1 MKRNLIN
8 ALLALL
14 SCLSIASAEEFYAK
28 IQDDTIAIFEKL
40 NNDIASGTLG
50 SNKIELAKNQLY
62 FLNGAYLYCTLKN
75 GVCSYMLDSILETDI
90 LNAKIDNKASCP
102 HMLRFWQEWI
112 DNNFEKRVD
121 YQLGTG
127 FITKYQDFKRN
138 IRPQY
143 LRCSGTVS
151 TRLKPE
157 LSLQDFIKER
167 YSQTNDVGLAIKRTY
182 AYLQAL
188 RDQVPDVFLAA
199 GAYKETVKPTPTPR

>member
-1 MKRNLIN
+1 MKRIILST
-8 ALLALL
+8 LAVL
-14 SCLSIASAEEFYAK
+14 SLVTPARAEEFYAK
-28 IQDDTIAIFEKL
+28 IQDDTIKVFEKF
-40 NNDIASGTLG
+40 NSDISTGSLG
-50 SNKIELAKNQLY
+50 STKIELAKNQLY

-75 GVCSYMLDSILETDI
+75 GTCAYMLDTILETDI
-90 LNAKIDNKASCP
+90 LNSKIDNKPSCP

-143 LRCSGTVS
+143 LRCSGTVA
-151 TRLKPE
+151 TKLKGD
-157 LSLQDFIKER
+157 LSLKEFIKER
-167 YSQTNDVGLAIKRTY
+167 YTPTNDVGIAAKRTF

-188 RDQVPDVFLAA
+188 REQVPDVFLAA
-199 GAYKETVKPTPTPR
+199 GAYKEAVKASPTPR

>member
-1 MKRNLIN
+1 MRLLLTSLF
-8 ALLALL
+8 AL
-14 SCLSIASAEEFYAK
+14 ASLTTPSYAEEYYAK
-28 IQDDTIAIFEKL
+28 IQDDTIAIFERF
-40 NNDIASGTLG
+40 NSDIAGGTLG
-50 SNKIELAKNQLY
+50 NKKIELAKNQLY

-75 GVCSYMLDSILETDI
+75 GTCGYMLDTILETDI
-90 LNAKIDNKASCP
+90 INSKIDNKASCP

-138 IRPQY
+138 TRPQY
-143 LRCSGTVS
+143 LRCSGTVA
-151 TRLKPE
+151 TKLKSE
-157 LSLQDFIKER
+157 LPLQEFIKDR
-167 YSQTNDVGLAIKRTY
+167 YSPTNDVGLAAKRTY

-188 RDQVPDVFLAA
+188 REQVPDVFLAA